1 MKTCFHKLLKTFPKF
16 FFYRYGNLVYICK
29 STCRDLIKKGNLPSM
44 FYSDIINKAKQFKYN
59 RSELVKYLK
68 HPIRIGYDLAII
80 VHSLMQDYFTK
91 NIDNLLGQTGNYISF
106 HIILLFQYLIPTN
119 WWCICSVL
127 PRTPSMFSDVHD

>member
-1 MKTCFHKLLKTFPKF
+1 
-16 FFYRYGNLVYICK
+16 
-29 STCRDLIKKGNLPSM
+29 M
-44 FYSDIINKAKQFKYN
+44 FYSDIINKAKQFKYD

-68 HPIRIGYDLAII
+68 NPIRIGYDLAII

-119 WWCICSVL
+119 
-127 PRTPSMFSDVHD
+127 